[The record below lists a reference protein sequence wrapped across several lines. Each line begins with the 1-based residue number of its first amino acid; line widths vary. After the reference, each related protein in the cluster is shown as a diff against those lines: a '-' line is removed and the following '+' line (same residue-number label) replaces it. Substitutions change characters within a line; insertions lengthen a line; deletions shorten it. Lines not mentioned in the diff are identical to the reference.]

1 MNKTVHLFLALAT
14 FASLNAWAAPGTQ
27 FGATSDYKNPKDLKG
42 LCTPAAGNNQ
52 EFYYKFGLC
61 ESLSQFFRKPCMQDL
76 LEQMRKSMVKPEDGK
91 EAFSLGLSCD
101 SKSSSSGQS
110 GSIDGK
116 NKVAFDNF
124 LMQFIAAS
132 VIQESNWDTLNGLQ
146 NTANANHDGKTGGL
160 LNLTNRKI
168 FDDPANAC
176 GCRTINSNGQ
186 AGNGKSPGDKDGF
199 QSLNCGAYVALKQAQ
214 KDGTLFGG
222 MKSKS
227 NQTSGP
233 APASTGSS
241 PDDAD
246 KPKGAAV
253 YFTSLQEENTAR
265 PPSTD
270 PNDPGYNNPKLNN
283 LVYKLKTYC
292 QSALSNSGSFM
303 DGAWDATCPKD
314 LGGYCSQAP
323 GGNTAQ

>member
-27 FGATSDYKNPKDLKG
+27 FGATSDYKNPKDTKG
-42 LCTPAAGNNQ
+42 LCTSDNKD

-61 ESLSQFFRKPCMQDL
+61 ESLAQFFRKPCMQDL

-91 EAFSLGLSCD
+91 SFSLGRLECSG
-101 SKSSSSGQS
+101 KSDANGQS

-116 NKVAFDNF
+116 NKAAFDNII
-124 LMQFIAAS
+124 MQFIAAS

-214 KDGTLFGG
+214 KDGTLLDGE
-222 MKSKS
+222 KSKS
-227 NQTSGP
+227 KSVLANGP
-233 APASTGSS
+233 APASAGGS
-241 PDDAD
+241 PDDAN

-253 YFTSLQEENTAR
+253 YFTSLQEEGTPK

-270 PNDPGYNNPKLNN
+270 PNDPGFNNPKLNN
-283 LVYKLKTYC
+283 LVYKMKTYC
-292 QSALSNSGSFM
+292 QSALSGNGSLRDM
-303 DGAWDATCPKD
+303 GTRCPQD
-314 LGGYCSQAP
+314 LGGICSEPLGSGSA
-323 GGNTAQ
+323 AH